1 MFNEYVDLFVQYK
14 KADFMQ
20 RFFLME
26 RIKSTIYLLSRD
38 NSLDNN
44 QKKYIDESY
53 QEMIAA

>member
-1 MFNEYVDLFVQYK
+1 
-14 KADFMQ
+14 
-20 RFFLME
+20 ME